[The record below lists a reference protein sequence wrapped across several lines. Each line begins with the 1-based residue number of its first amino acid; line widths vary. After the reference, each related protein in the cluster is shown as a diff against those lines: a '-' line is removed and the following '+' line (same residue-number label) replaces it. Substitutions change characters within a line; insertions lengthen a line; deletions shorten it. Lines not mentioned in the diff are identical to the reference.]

1 MNTTM
6 LKSPDE
12 GISPDGYIIDQD
24 CFSSVRYRTIRAD
37 YNGCGWIA
45 AYNLRHFL
53 GHSVTWDD
61 VRAEMD
67 AMHTLR
73 IPGPTL
79 MRVMRE
85 YLGRYVPVYRET
97 VGREEALREAENS
110 RAGIF
115 RYREGDTPH
124 FICFIR
130 QSGSLFRFFNVD
142 DRIDDAVM
150 TMSRFGH
157 EHFLRDNVIALTVP
171 MIETEKETVHEIQD
185 DP

>member
-1 MNTTM
+1 
-6 LKSPDE
+6 
-12 GISPDGYIIDQD
+12 
-24 CFSSVRYRTIRAD
+24 
-37 YNGCGWIA
+37 
-45 AYNLRHFL
+45 
-53 GHSVTWDD
+53 
-61 VRAEMD
+61 
-67 AMHTLR
+67 
-73 IPGPTL
+73 
-79 MRVMRE
+79 MRVRRE

-130 QSGSLFRFFNVD
+130 QSDSLFRFFNVD

-150 TMSRFGH
+150 TMSRFGR
-157 EHFLRDNVIALTVP
+157 EHFLRGNVIALTVP
-171 MIETEKETVHEIQD
+171 MIETEKETIHEIQD